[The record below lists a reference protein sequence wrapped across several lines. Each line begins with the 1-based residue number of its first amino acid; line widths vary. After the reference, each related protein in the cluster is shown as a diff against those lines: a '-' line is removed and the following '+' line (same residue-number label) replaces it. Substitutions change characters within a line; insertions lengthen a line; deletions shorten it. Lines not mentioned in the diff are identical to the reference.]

1 MIKSA
6 AIIKNAPLSKLREV
20 RLAKKKAK
28 KQAQIERKAIKVYFP
43 SPMNMRVRE
52 PVEIAEIAEVEQV
65 IEAADPIIEDTDPII
80 ESAPTREE
88 MDIKARELGI
98 KFDGRTSDK
107 KLISLIATALGD

>member
-43 SPMNMRVRE
+43 SPMNVRVRE
-52 PVEIAEIAEVEQV
+52 PVEVEQV
-65 IEAADPIIEDTDPII
+65 IETVDPIIETDEPII
-80 ESAPTREE
+80 ESAPTRDE
-88 MDIKARELGI
+88 MAIKARELGI

-107 KLISLIATALGD
+107 KLSLLIETALGV

>member
-6 AIIKNAPLSKLREV
+6 AIIKNAPRAEWREV

-43 SPMNMRVRE
+43 SQMNVRVRE
-52 PVEIAEIAEVEQV
+52 PFESVEAIEPEEIVESD
-65 IEAADPIIEDTDPII
+65 AP
-80 ESAPTREE
+80 PTREE
-88 MDIKARELGI
+88 MAIKARELGI

-107 KLISLIATALGD
+107 KLSLLIATALGG

>member
-6 AIIKNAPLSKLREV
+6 AIIKNAPRAAWREV

-28 KQAQIERKAIKVYFP
+28 KQAQLERKAIKVHFP

-52 PVEIAEIAEVEQV
+52 PVEAVEV
-65 IEAADPIIEDTDPII
+65 IESD
-80 ESAPTREE
+80 ESVESDAPPTREE
-88 MDIKARELGI
+88 MSDKARELGI

-107 KLISLIATALGD
+107 KLSSLIATALGG

>member
-6 AIIKNAPLSKLREV
+6 AIIKNAPRAEWREV

-43 SPMNMRVRE
+43 SPMNVRVRE
-52 PVEIAEIAEVEQV
+52 PVEVAEVAEV
-65 IEAADPIIEDTDPII
+65 VEAADPIV
-80 ESAPTREE
+80 ESDAPPTREE
-88 MDIKARELGI
+88 MTIKARELGI

-107 KLISLIATALGD
+107 KLSSLIATALGG

>member
-6 AIIKNAPLSKLREV
+6 AIIKKAPLSKLREV

-43 SPMNMRVRE
+43 SPMNVRVRE
-52 PVEIAEIAEVEQV
+52 PVAEVEQV
-65 IEAADPIIEDTDPII
+65 IEVAESII
-80 ESAPTREE
+80 ESAPTRDE
-88 MDIKARELGI
+88 MAIKARELGI

-107 KLISLIATALGD
+107 KLSSLIETALGG

>member
-6 AIIKNAPLSKLREV
+6 AIIKNAPRSPWREV

-43 SPMNMRVRE
+43 SPMNVRVRD
-52 PVEIAEIAEVEQV
+52 PVEAVAEVVKDAE
-65 IEAADPIIEDTDPII
+65 PIVEDAP
-80 ESAPTREE
+80 PTREE
-88 MDIKARELGI
+88 MTIKARELGI

-107 KLISLIATALGD
+107 KLGSLIATALGG

>member
-6 AIIKNAPLSKLREV
+6 AIIKNAPRAEWREV

-43 SPMNMRVRE
+43 SPMNVRVRE
-52 PVEIAEIAEVEQV
+52 PVEVAEVAKV
-65 IEAADPIIEDTDPII
+65 VEAADPIVEDAP
-80 ESAPTREE
+80 PTREE
-88 MDIKARELGI
+88 MTIKALELGI

-107 KLISLIATALGD
+107 KLSSLIATALGG

>member
-43 SPMNMRVRE
+43 SPMNVRVRE
-52 PVEIAEIAEVEQV
+52 PVEVEQV
-65 IEAADPIIEDTDPII
+65 IETVDPIIETDEPII

-88 MDIKARELGI
+88 MAIKARELGI

-107 KLISLIATALGD
+107 KLSTLIETALGG

>member
-6 AIIKNAPLSKLREV
+6 AIIKNAPRAAWREV

-28 KQAQIERKAIKVYFP
+28 KQAQLERKAIKVHFP

-52 PVEIAEIAEVEQV
+52 PVEPVEPV
-65 IEAADPIIEDTDPII
+65 EAVEAIEPDPIV
-80 ESAPTREE
+80 ESDAPPTREE
-88 MDIKARELGI
+88 MSIKAHELGI

-107 KLISLIATALGD
+107 KLSSLIATALGG

>member
-6 AIIKNAPLSKLREV
+6 AIIKNAPRAKWREV

-43 SPMNMRVRE
+43 SPMNVRVRE
-52 PVEIAEIAEVEQV
+52 PVAVAEVV
-65 IEAADPIIEDTDPII
+65 KAADPIIESDAP
-80 ESAPTREE
+80 PTREE
-88 MDIKARELGI
+88 MAIKARELGI

-107 KLISLIATALGD
+107 KLSLLIATALGG

>member
-6 AIIKNAPLSKLREV
+6 AIIKNAPRAEWREV

-28 KQAQIERKAIKVYFP
+28 KKAQIERKAIKVYFP

-52 PVEIAEIAEVEQV
+52 PVAVAEVVEV
-65 IEAADPIIEDTDPII
+65 ADPII

-88 MDIKARELGI
+88 MSIKARELGI

-107 KLISLIATALGD
+107 KLNLLIETALGV

>member
-6 AIIKNAPLSKLREV
+6 AIIKNAPRAEWREV

-43 SPMNMRVRE
+43 SPMNVRVRE
-52 PVEIAEIAEVEQV
+52 PVEAVAEVV
-65 IEAADPIIEDTDPII
+65 KAADPIVEDAP
-80 ESAPTREE
+80 PTREE
-88 MDIKARELGI
+88 MTIKARELGI

-107 KLISLIATALGD
+107 KLSSLIATALGG

>member
-6 AIIKNAPLSKLREV
+6 AIIKKAPLSKFREV

-28 KQAQIERKAIKVYFP
+28 KQAQIERKAIKVYYP
-43 SPMNMRVRE
+43 SPMNVRVRE
-52 PVEIAEIAEVEQV
+52 PVEVEQV
-65 IEAADPIIEDTDPII
+65 IETVDPIIETDEPII

-88 MDIKARELGI
+88 MAIKARELGI

-107 KLISLIATALGD
+107 KLSLLIETALGG

>member
-6 AIIKNAPLSKLREV
+6 AIIKNAPRAEWREV

-43 SPMNMRVRE
+43 SPMNVRVRE
-52 PVEIAEIAEVEQV
+52 PVEVAEVAEV
-65 IEAADPIIEDTDPII
+65 VKAADPIVEDAP
-80 ESAPTREE
+80 PTREE
-88 MDIKARELGI
+88 MTIKARELGI

-107 KLISLIATALGD
+107 KLSSLIATALGG